1 MGENGILIGMESKTL
16 EACCPAQLTGHV
28 EPLGFRIA
36 LKVQPHCTN
45 TSSTWNRHMG
55 CLAPVEGL
63 ARWGVQCSHSLT
75 AMWLMTKVLL

>member
-45 TSSTWNRHMG
+45 TSSTWNRHME
-55 CLAPVEGL
+55 CSQWRAWLV
-63 ARWGVQCSHSLT
+63 GVFSAHT
-75 AMWLMTKVLL
+75 H